1 MTSTTFSPSE
11 NDAYVGPHIT
21 GPGYVSS
28 VLSDGTIRTEAVG
41 FDMSPITVD
50 GFLRGQQRAHVT
62 RMLRQMSEEL
72 GIVDLVFP
80 RPIMERIAARA
91 VIRRAGRSR
100 RGYRGAH
107 HRGTYTVAVR
117 TPSPTS
123 SGTWPP
129 TPTPC
134 ARITADRCGA
144 GRTGHICRRLTGLY

>member
-1 MTSTTFSPSE
+1 MTSTTFSPCE

-21 GPGYVSS
+21 GPGYVSA

-107 HRGTYTVAVR
+107 HRGTYTVADLERYVAADADAVR
-117 TPSPTS
+117 AYHRRSLRRRTDAVS
-123 SGTWPP
+123 S
-129 TPTPC
+129 C
-134 ARITADRCGA
+134 
-144 GRTGHICRRLTGLY
+144 